1 MSGGGCCPIVS
12 VETQTETEDPEIG
25 EPPPMTETDRLD
37 CPAEEDDPGGPQE
50 ANRRNKE
57 TKGV

>member
-1 MSGGGCCPIVS
+1 
-12 VETQTETEDPEIG
+12 
-25 EPPPMTETDRLD
+25 MTETDRLD